1 MNAAIKLAVGRMA
14 GWLAE
19 VYALELGIRAED
31 FVLSLSVERA
41 RELLPAGCRSGVIL
55 VEQHGEARIG
65 LHLDPEDHRD
75 EGTLVE
81 ETSHLV
87 CLAWHAARDLP
98 ISRLLLEL
106 QADVDRFV
114 FSRLNALRSDREAL
128 THFECF
134 RWADGLDEA
143 ARDRYELAHDRA
155 HHYCRRLNDR
165 FPRRADIPGLVSEL
179 RRFYRASPESKL
191 RAA

>member
-1 MNAAIKLAVGRMA
+1 MARLRLPRGTRNASAIARANSDAPLFTADPRERSMPGFITVPNGLVMR
-14 GWLAE
+14 
-19 VYALELGIRAED
+19 LEPAPLDDNAPATVPIR
-31 FVLSLSVERA
+31 VPHSVHA
-41 RELLPAGCRSGVIL
+41 R
-55 VEQHGEARIG
+55 
-65 LHLDPEDHRD
+65 
-75 EGTLVE
+75 
-81 ETSHLV
+81 
-87 CLAWHAARDLP
+87 HAARDLP

-114 FSRLNALRSDREAL
+114 FSRLNALRSHREAL
-128 THFECF
+128 THFERF

-143 ARDRYELAHDRA
+143 VRDRYELAHDRA

-165 FPRRADIPGLVSEL
+165 FPRRADLPGLVSEL